1 MDDFLATSIR
11 YYAEFNLERQA
22 PRKPDDSAEE
32 AFAAVVKGI
41 KAFMDEATRVDE
53 EFRQLWRETVD
64 SFQRQREPELKEHA
78 AEVQGAVM
86 NLAKELLPKVQAQ
99 EPLPLELL
107 QQLNAAVQRFESRYS
122 GALGKS
128 DLLPEQLLT
137 AAPGSKLYPGLLK
150 KVEAI
155 CHRSIADFEQ
165 REVDTFRA
173 WLQQGAH
180 VADFDTKVKALSE
193 DRESKIKRL
202 VEMHQDCL
210 VQSDHLPLID
220 EVQLGDGHIK
230 VMIWN
235 TLEFP
240 SLNSSPVT
248 DGILPY
254 CSEVTAT
261 LERKTAEERALLLGA
276 LCSEAAIRGH
286 IDLIWTKVRDFLED
300 CDGVVLLQEANKDVV
315 AKVKE
320 ECDQRRWTALFSQA
334 NENSSKCNAITGIVS
349 KQPFDQEAQVEVA
362 ENKKLRFFMAA
373 RQQDTWFV
381 SCHVPLVVGKTVA
394 PKANEDLATKV
405 LEQIA
410 SDLPGARTLV
420 AGGDWN
426 ADVYEVASRKPT
438 GRPLRLYAP
447 SGRTAFGNHHT
458 IDGVFCLS

>member
-155 CHRSIADFEQ
+155 FTDPLLTLSSVRWTPSVPGFNKELTWQTSTRRSRRSQ
-165 REVDTFRA
+165 RT
-173 WLQQGAH
+173 
-180 VADFDTKVKALSE
+180 VKARSRDWL
-193 DRESKIKRL
+193 KCI
-202 VEMHQDCL
+202 
-210 VQSDHLPLID
+210 
-220 EVQLGDGHIK
+220 
-230 VMIWN
+230 
-235 TLEFP
+235 
-240 SLNSSPVT
+240 
-248 DGILPY
+248 
-254 CSEVTAT
+254 
-261 LERKTAEERALLLGA
+261 KTAW
-276 LCSEAAIRGH
+276 CNPIICHSS
-286 IDLIWTKVRDFLED
+286 TK
-300 CDGVVLLQEANKDVV
+300 
-315 AKVKE
+315 
-320 ECDQRRWTALFSQA
+320 
-334 NENSSKCNAITGIVS
+334 SS
-349 KQPFDQEAQVEVA
+349 
-362 ENKKLRFFMAA
+362 
-373 RQQDTWFV
+373 
-381 SCHVPLVVGKTVA
+381 
-394 PKANEDLATKV
+394 
-405 LEQIA
+405 
-410 SDLPGARTLV
+410 
-420 AGGDWN
+420 
-426 ADVYEVASRKPT
+426 
-438 GRPLRLYAP
+438 
-447 SGRTAFGNHHT
+447 
-458 IDGVFCLS
+458 